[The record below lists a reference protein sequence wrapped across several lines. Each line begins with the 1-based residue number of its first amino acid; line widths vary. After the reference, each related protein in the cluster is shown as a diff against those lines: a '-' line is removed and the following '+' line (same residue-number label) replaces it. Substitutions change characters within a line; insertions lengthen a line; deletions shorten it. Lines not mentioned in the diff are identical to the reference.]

1 MSTIVGSK
9 SLDDL
14 RTLSLR
20 DFARSERLQQLI
32 QLVDINEVVVVGI
45 NFPEQPVDHAVHL
58 VLGIIINIILDLVL
72 EYVGVVNILSE
83 FLQIQRVAVLRAE
96 GFEQGL
102 YISFGQLLVQYALFV
117 IVFH

>member
-20 DFARSERLQQLI
+20 DLARSERLQQLI
-32 QLVDINEVVVVGI
+32 QLVDINEVVVVTV
-45 NFPEQPVDHAVHL
+45 NLPEQPIDHLVHL

-72 EYVGVVNILSE
+72 EPVHVANILSE
-83 FLQIQRVAVLRAE
+83 FHQVQRVTVVLVE

-102 YISFGQLLVQYALFV
+102 
-117 IVFH
+117 